1 MSKAVSLSWGT
12 TTVTPST
19 TEPSAT
25 MMVGTAVPQQSRPK
39 RLLPSLCPVTYKESV
54 LAGTPTPR
62 STTRKTSVASVLGN
76 AKRRGMEDHTA
87 QGRLGETPHPF
98 WYRF

>member
-1 MSKAVSLSWGT
+1 MCSLLHVFVSLVSF
-12 TTVTPST
+12 P
-19 TEPSAT
+19 
-25 MMVGTAVPQQSRPK
+25 

-54 LAGTPTPR
+54 LAGTLMPK
-62 STTRKTSVASVLGN
+62 STIRKTSVASVLGN